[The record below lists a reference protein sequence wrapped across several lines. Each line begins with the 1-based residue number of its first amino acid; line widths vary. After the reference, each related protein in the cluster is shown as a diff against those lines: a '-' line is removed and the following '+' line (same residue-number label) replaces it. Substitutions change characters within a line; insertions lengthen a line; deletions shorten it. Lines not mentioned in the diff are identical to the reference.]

1 MNILVRMLGIHIAL
15 IVLLLVGCAG
25 WTKTDK
31 TLLTING
38 VLMTIDMLQTADIYR
53 HSEYYEVNPV
63 IDAGVERFGTG
74 FIPMYFAGSFG
85 MRYVIADQLKS
96 WRPWFLT
103 GTAAVSAGLVIHNN
117 SIGLEVGF

>member
-1 MNILVRMLGIHIAL
+1 MTLS
-15 IVLLLVGCAG
+15 LLSCAG

-31 TLLTING
+31 TILSING
-38 VLMTIDMLQTADIYR
+38 VLMTIDMLQTADIY
-53 HSEYYEVNPV
+53 HNDDYYEINPV
-63 IDAGVERFGTG
+63 INFGVSKFGTG
-74 FIPMYFAGSFG
+74 FIPFYFAGSFG
-85 MRYVIADQLKS
+85 AQYLIADQLDS